1 MSGLAL
7 QQGAR
12 HTSNLK
18 CDILPH
24 PGIALSTGKPHEA
37 AGIHIN
43 SWQHG
48 RRMARSRRPQQSP
61 TKIPVIGVLG
71 TLNRRGRRFL
81 SILRKAFND
90 LGYIEG
96 INVP

>member
-1 MSGLAL
+1 
-7 QQGAR
+7 
-12 HTSNLK
+12 
-18 CDILPH
+18 
-24 PGIALSTGKPHEA
+24 
-37 AGIHIN
+37 
-43 SWQHG
+43 
-48 RRMARSRRPQQSP
+48 MARSRRPQQSP